1 MAVYIFR
8 RLVHLL
14 PILLVISA
22 VVFVLTRLT
31 PGDPALLKMGAQAN
45 LPENRAA
52 LERLRT
58 EMGLDQPIVV
68 QYFIWLGD
76 ALQGNL
82 GNSYWSGRPVVD
94 LILGRLP
101 ATLQLVVTTM
111 VLSLVISIPISI
123 IAALRPGS
131 LLDKSL
137 MLFSV
142 MGQAV
147 PIFWLGLAL
156 ILLFSVQWRVLPASG
171 YVPFFED
178 PVESI
183 RRSLLPAIVLATR
196 EIAIFTKF
204 LRSELIDVLNQDYIR
219 AATAKGLAQKAVV
232 SRHAMKNS
240 LIPFVTIVG
249 LEIGALLSG
258 VVIVEQVF
266 GWSGIGWLSVQAV
279 LNRDYTLVQAIVLLV
294 CILFVVINLCV
305 DVLYF
310 YLNPRLR
317 ENLSTSSS

>member
-1 MAVYIFR
+1 MGVYILR
-8 RLVHLL
+8 RLIHLL
-14 PILLVISA
+14 PILLIISA

-52 LERLRT
+52 LEQLRR
-58 EMGLDQPIVV
+58 EMGLDQPIPV
-68 QYFIWLGD
+68 QYILWLGNVATGD
-76 ALQGNL
+76 L
-82 GNSYWSGRPVVD
+82 GNSYWSGRPVME

-101 ATLQLVVTTM
+101 ATLQLMLTTII
-111 VLSLVISIPISI
+111 LSLVISIPISV
-123 IAALRPGS
+123 IAALHPGS
-131 LLDKSL
+131 FLDKSL

-156 ILLFSVQWRVLPASG
+156 ILLFAVQWRILPASG
-171 YVPFFED
+171 YVPLTQD
-178 PVESI
+178 PIESI
-183 RRSLLPAIVLATR
+183 RRSLLPAVVLATR
-196 EIAIFTKF
+196 EIAVFTKF
-204 LRSELIDVLNQDYIR
+204 LRSELMDVLNQDYIR
-219 AATAKGLAQKAVV
+219 AATAKGLAPKTVV

-249 LEIGALLSG
+249 LEVGALLSG

-279 LNRDYTLVQAIVLLV
+279 LNRDYTLVQAIVMLV
-294 CILFVVINLCV
+294 CIMFVLVNLCV

-317 ENLSTSSS
+317 ENLSLSSG

>member
-1 MAVYIFR
+1 M
-8 RLVHLL
+8 
-14 PILLVISA
+14 
-22 VVFVLTRLT
+22 
-31 PGDPALLKMGAQAN
+31 KMGAQAT
-45 LPENRAA
+45 LPENREA
-52 LERLRT
+52 LEHLRA
-58 EMGLDQPIVV
+58 EMGLDKPIAV

-76 ALQGNL
+76 AATGNL
-82 GNSYWSGRPVVD
+82 GNSYWSGRPVIE
-94 LILGRLP
+94 LILGRMP
-101 ATLQLVVTTM
+101 ATLQLMVTTIL
-111 VLSLVISIPISI
+111 LSLVISIPISI

-131 LLDKSL
+131 LLDKGL

-156 ILLFSVQWRVLPASG
+156 ILLFAVQWRILPASG
-171 YVPFFED
+171 YVPLTENPF
-178 PVESI
+178 ESI
-183 RRSLLPAIVLATR
+183 RRSLLPAIVLSTR

-219 AATAKGLAQKAVV
+219 SATAKGLTQTIVV
-232 SRHAMKNS
+232 RRHAMKNS
-240 LIPFVTIVG
+240 LIPFITVIG
-249 LEIGALLSG
+249 LEVGALLSG

-279 LNRDYTLVQAIVLLV
+279 LNRDYTLVQASVLIVCAIFVFVNLL
-294 CILFVVINLCV
+294 V

-317 ENLSTSSS
+317 ESLSQS